1 LVHERGPQVADLALV
16 AARGR
21 VARGRL
27 LGQGAHVALGLLLEH
42 VEGAV
47 GGAVRRDLDR
57 RQPPAVD
64 VAEEVVL
71 RADVGGQLVD
81 GDAAR
86 GARGHAVLL
95 RARGRSRQ
103 PTGGRRSPARVQAV
117 AGGAADRSS
126 PSMTR
131 ATDSIVVNSE
141 SPDSSVSSPVS
152 SSMPRKS
159 AATAAVRSSRGT
171 RSRKGVSASSRSM
184 VSPTSVVHGRSD
196 SLMPR
201 DSSGEPTAPAST
213 WVRAATV
220 PSWNSSSWSRRA
232 TATSSA
238 SEETSASAGA

>member
-1 LVHERGPQVADLALV
+1 LDLVLVHERGPQVADLALV

-21 VARGRL
+21 VARGGL

-71 RADVGGQLVD
+71 RADVGGRLVD

-86 GARGHAVLL
+86 GARGHAMLL
-95 RARGRSRQ
+95 RGSAGPASLRAVGRPR
-103 PTGGRRSPARVQAV
+103 PRVQTV
-117 AGGAADRSS
+117 GGGGVERISA
-126 PSMTR
+126 SMAR

-152 SSMPRKS
+152 SSMPRNS

-171 RSRKGVSASSRSM
+171 RSR
-184 VSPTSVVHGRSD
+184 
-196 SLMPR
+196 
-201 DSSGEPTAPAST
+201 
-213 WVRAATV
+213 
-220 PSWNSSSWSRRA
+220 
-232 TATSSA
+232 
-238 SEETSASAGA
+238 